1 MKYICH
7 LPHDP
12 EVQLHDVF
20 DEFLIDLVLAVI
32 QLIDYNDVMVHDAAM
47 TTVDRMDQ
55 RSNILYL

>member
-1 MKYICH
+1 MLH
-7 LPHDP
+7 LPRVP

-47 TTVDRMDQ
+47 TMVDHTDQ